1 MMGMIRVRM
10 INGEKFNLD
19 MTIREFYVYLGEQ
32 LDDFGFSCVFNDY
45 AIRPKHI
52 VSIQEYED

>member
-1 MMGMIRVRM
+1 MIRVRM